1 MIFKFLEPGAD
12 SIAPA
17 RSCFALDC
25 HVRGVVGS
33 RQHGGSVCQ
42 QTNKQMPRRL
52 SALVTPIGDAEPT
65 EAIPELDHGKDFSK
79 SVFFEFWCLTPPG
92 LFVCFVHLPPRFYT
106 HWFFVWKLDN
116 PRIFPR
122 KGQTV
127 DLGPRRVWH
136 VTAGGVCLFSR
147 CWYRLVARCLSTFG
161 CCMVWVR
168 QPECRLWGADVER
181 APWGGLGSGR
191 RLALWT
197 GRLASFF
204 GSWCCAR

>member
-1 MIFKFLEPGAD
+1 MRVVMSMTSLW
-12 SIAPA
+12 SSRRRA
-17 RSCFALDC
+17 RSWSSCRRGYPDGPGRRARC
-25 HVRGVVGS
+25 HCRSG
-33 RQHGGSVCQ
+33 
-42 QTNKQMPRRL
+42 
-52 SALVTPIGDAEPT
+52 
-65 EAIPELDHGKDFSK
+65 
-79 SVFFEFWCLTPPG
+79 
-92 LFVCFVHLPPRFYT
+92 FVCFVHLPPRFYT

-136 VTAGGVCLFSR
+136 VTAGEVCLFSR

-181 APWGGLGSGR
+181 APWGDLGSGR